1 MNPNPG
7 DNALNTPRLR
17 GRAARL
23 ATLCSTGLGAAVLIA
38 FSTAQAQNRPWP
50 ERPVRVIVP
59 GPAGSAPDAM
69 ARLLG
74 NKLSETWGQPVT
86 VENVVGASGN
96 IGTDRVAKAPAD
108 GYTLL
113 YNTIGPIAVNVTLF
127 AGKLPYDPLK
137 DLAPV
142 SLVVKVPNLLT
153 VHPGLPFRSVR
164 DLIAAAKRD
173 GGKIRYATAGPG
185 TTQHLSGELLNMLAG
200 LQMTGIPY
208 KSSAQ
213 MTTDAIGGQF
223 ELMFHNAP
231 VVLPHIKAGSLRAL
245 AITSNR
251 RSPSAPDVP
260 TMIEA
265 GVDKFE
271 ITAWFG
277 FMAPAGTPPA
287 VVQKVSADVAR
298 LVASPDVQSRIL
310 ADASEPVGS
319 TPDEYG
325 AFIRAEIAKW
335 REVVKLTNMKP
346 E

>member
-1 MNPNPG
+1 MNTSRRRTRASRFSATFA
-7 DNALNTPRLR
+7 AL
-17 GRAARL
+17 
-23 ATLCSTGLGAAVLIA
+23 LGAGLLAMSPAL
-38 FSTAQAQNRPWP
+38 AQTRAWP
-50 ERPVRVIVP
+50 DRPVKIVV
-59 GPAGSAPDAM
+59 PAPPGSAPDAM
-69 ARLLG
+69 VRLLG
-74 NKLSETWGQPVT
+74 NKLAETWGQTVT
-86 VENVVGASGN
+86 IENVVGASGN
-96 IGTDRVAKAPAD
+96 IGTDRVAKAPGD

-173 GGKIRYATAGPG
+173 GGKVRYATAGPG

-245 AITSNR
+245 AITSLK

-277 FMAPAGTPPA
+277 FMAPGTTPPA
-287 VVQKVSADVAR
+287 IIQKVSADVAR
-298 LVASPDVQSRIL
+298 LVATPDVQNRIL
-310 ADASEPVGS
+310 ADASEPVGG

-325 AFIRAEIAKW
+325 SFIRAEIAKW
-335 REVVKLTNMKP
+335 REVVKQTNMKP

>member
-1 MNPNPG
+1 MS
-7 DNALNTPRLR
+7 NTQHM
-17 GRAARL
+17 RARVTRL
-23 ATLCSTGLGAAVLIA
+23 ASLCAATLGAALIA
-38 FSTAQAQNRPWP
+38 LAPAQAQNRPWP
-50 ERPVRVIVP
+50 ERPVKIIVP

-74 NKLSETWGQPVT
+74 NKLSENWGQPVT
-86 VENVVGASGN
+86 VENIVGASGN
-96 IGTDRVAKAPAD
+96 IGTDRVAKSPGD

-137 DLAPV
+137 DLTPV

-173 GGKIRYATAGPG
+173 GGKVRYATAGPG
-185 TTQHLSGELLNMLAG
+185 TTQHLSGELLNLLAG

-213 MTTDAIGGQF
+213 MTTDGIGGQF

-245 AITSNR
+245 AITSNK

-277 FMAPAGTPPA
+277 FMAPGTTPPA
-287 VVQKVSADVAR
+287 LVQKISADVAR

-310 ADASEPVGS
+310 ADASEPVGG

-325 AFIRAEIAKW
+325 TFIRAEIAKW
-335 REVVKLTNMKP
+335 REVVKQTNMKP